1 MSRASDLTV
10 EDKQSEASLLC
21 DLCKQPISDAPFTI
35 VTPIDRIE
43 NVCGE
48 CMNLYGNQLYDELVE
63 RIESFA
69 PPLETLEEPVSN
81 LQAFIWGALMES
93 RYTKRDLLEILDE
106 TIDGLNDDYILYD
119 SSITTKMEE
128 KE

>member
-1 MSRASDLTV
+1 MSEGVIV

-93 RYTKRDLLEILDE
+93 RYTKRDLFEILDE

-119 SSITTKMEE
+119 SSITTVTEE
-128 KE
+128 EV